1 MTESVSHKIPLRTQ
15 LAVFGSGMFADG
27 ATNVVIPLWVI
38 TLQPTAF
45 EFGMVIGA
53 RALLPFLFS
62 IHGGVLMDRLGA
74 RQVMLFFAFVGL
86 VLPILFPILPW
97 VWAAAVLQLITGLT
111 TTMSWVGAQT
121 VVGQTMKGQA
131 GFASRLS
138 FSNRLGGLVCPL
150 IAGASWDAFGPW
162 GGFGTMFT
170 WSVLL
175 LISALML
182 PKQTGT
188 QKGKGRPFAVRDMV
202 PRFDDYIRALA
213 MLAIPA
219 VAMVAAASVLNIATG
234 AIQASFYVAYLE
246 KIGFTGTLIG
256 VLVSASNLA
265 GLAGTLGVTR
275 IMHRIGDIN
284 LLNATV
290 VIAIITVTTTPFL
303 TSFALL
309 LILSVLRGWSQG
321 AGQPLM
327 ISIPSAVV
335 PPGSQGISV
344 GLRISLNRLVQT
356 LLPPAMGAV
365 VGIIGLEES
374 FLVVGGTLLALVGV
388 SLFFLYRRS
397 MVPRERP

>member
-1 MTESVSHKIPLRTQ
+1 MAESVSHKIPLRTQ
-15 LAVFGSGMFADG
+15 LAVFGAGMFADG
-27 ATNVVIPLWVI
+27 ASNVVIPLWVI
-38 TLQPTAF
+38 SLQPTAF

-62 IHGGVLMDRLGA
+62 IHGGMLMDRLGA
-74 RQVMLFFAFVGL
+74 RQVMLFFAIVGL
-86 VLPILFPILPW
+86 VLPILFPIMPW
-97 VWAAAVLQLITGLT
+97 VWAAAVLQLFTGLT

-138 FSNRLGGLVCPL
+138 FSNRLGGLICPL

-182 PKQTGT
+182 PKRTGT
-188 QKGKGRPFAVRDMV
+188 QKEKGISFALRDLV
-202 PRFDDYIRALA
+202 PRFDDYVRALA

-246 KIGFTGTLIG
+246 KIGLSGTLIG
-256 VLVSASNLA
+256 VLVSAANVAALT
-265 GLAGTLGVTR
+265 GTLGVTG
-275 IMHRIGDIN
+275 IMRRIGDIN
-284 LLNATV
+284 LLNASV

-309 LILSVLRGWSQG
+309 FLFSALRGWSQG
-321 AGQPLM
+321 VGQPLM
-327 ISIPSAVV
+327 ISIPSKAV
-335 PPGSQGISV
+335 PTGSQGIAV

-356 LLPPAMGAV
+356 LLPPLMGAV
-365 VGIIGLEES
+365 VGIIGLEAS
-374 FLVVGGTLLALVGV
+374 FLVVGGALLVLVGV
-388 SLFFLYRRS
+388 SLFFLRGSS
-397 MVPRERP
+397 MVPGERL